1 MREQQQSKTFK
12 YGEGDAHR
20 KGRERLM
27 DILRNDGWQV
37 FADAKLNVA
46 WSFDSQNGESLKYRQ
61 PLLDYYH
68 EYDTYARKEHSKGR
82 YGTQSELI
90 VEIDGVS
97 HERRIQQN
105 RDKNAERY
113 ANFLLPDCKFKR
125 IDISLLLNPNI
136 ADKNILELLK

>member
-1 MREQQQSKTFK
+1 MREQQESKTFK

-68 EYDTYARKEHSKGR
+68 EYDTYARKKHKNGL
-82 YGTQSELI
+82 TSELI
-90 VEIDGVS
+90 TEIDGVS

-105 RDKNAERY
+105 RDKDAERY
-113 ANFLLPDCKFKR
+113 ANFLLPDVRFRR
-125 IDISLLLNPNI
+125 IDIGILLNPNV
-136 ADKNILELLK
+136 ADANILDLLK